1 MQLGSGGAVI
11 PLLAAGL
18 GKSPTGGPGK
28 FNFYCS
34 KGSRLVYH
42 LFKFHVK
49 FSAVWRIFV

>member
-11 PLLAAGL
+11 SLLAAGL
-18 GKSPTGGPGK
+18 GNSPTGGPGK

-49 FSAVWRIFV
+49 FSAV